1 MLGSQFLIA
10 HNNRL
15 KRENTWQSQ
24 KMQKKHIIQYP
35 FMTKSNSK
43 IEKSECL

>member
-10 HNNRL
+10 HTNRL

-24 KMQKKHIIQYP
+24 KMQKKHKIQYL
-35 FMTKSNSK
+35 FMTKANSK